1 MSEQTLTLLQQFRA
15 GLYHSFRQRADA
27 VFELIDALA
36 SDTQARSPVELS
48 LSPAFR
54 RQYAS
59 VYDGLDGWQDDKTGL
74 KALLLGMA
82 SAPPP
87 DGFRLIGLD
96 HTPKPRPYAETVSD
110 RSFVY
115 QPTPIAGNKPVT
127 IGHTYS
133 VIGQID
139 LTSQDT
145 WLAVL
150 DVERISTDWIPLEV
164 GLSQVIDLAR
174 RCDDWLVIAGDSE
187 YSQPLTVAC
196 LNQCEHVSGVFRLRS
211 NRKLYR
217 RPGPYSGKG
226 HPRWHGPVFRLNDP
240 ATWSDPDESQQWT
253 ETDERGR
260 LWIIHLR
267 RWCHLH
273 FREARHHEFDVVQIQ
288 VTNRHGQPR
297 FRRPCWLLLCGQ
309 RPLSLTTGPAVYQRR
324 PVMEHYFRF
333 IKQRLLF
340 TAAQLGTTEHEEKF
354 VQVIVLAYEQ
364 LYLARFDVEPTI
376 QPWERSKP
384 APPVEQ
390 AATPAQTRRGFA
402 RLLARIGT
410 PAQPPKPR
418 GKSPGRPK
426 GTRPPPRPR
435 YLVVKKGQMVA
446 SVTT

>member
-1 MSEQTLTLLQQFRA
+1 MNEQTLTLLQQFRV
-15 GLYHSFRQRADA
+15 GLYHSFSQRADA
-27 VFELIDALA
+27 VFELIEALA

-59 VYDGLDGWQDDKTGL
+59 VYDGLDGWQYDQSSL
-74 KALLLGMA
+74 QALLLA
-82 SAPPP
+82 LAPAPVA

-115 QPTPIAGNKPVT
+115 QPTPIQGNKPVT
-127 IGHTYS
+127 IGHAYS

-139 LTSQDT
+139 LTSRET

-150 DVERISTDWIPLEV
+150 DVERICTNWTPLEV

-174 RCDDWLVIAGDSE
+174 RCDDWLVITGDSE
-187 YSQPLTVAC
+187 YGQPLSVAC
-196 LNQCEHVSGVFRLRS
+196 LGQCDHVTGVFRLRS

-217 RPGPYSGKG
+217 QPPPYAGKG
-226 HPRWHGPVFRLNDP
+226 HPTWHGPLFRLNDP
-240 ATWSDPDESQQWT
+240 ATWSEPDEAHQTT

-260 LWIIHLR
+260 TWTLYLR
-267 RWCHLH
+267 RWRHLH

-288 VTNRHGQPR
+288 VTDPQGQPR
-297 FRRPCWLLLCGQ
+297 FRRPCWLLVCG
-309 RPLSLTTGPAVYQRR
+309 RHSLNLTTGRTVYHRR

-340 TAAQLGTTEHEEKF
+340 KTAQLGTTEHEEKF

-364 LYLARFDVEPTI
+364 LYLARFDVEPTVR
-376 QPWERSKP
+376 PWERYKP
-384 APPVEQ
+384 ARSPEQ
-390 AATPAQTRRGFA
+390 ATTPAQTRRGFA
-402 RLLARIGT
+402 RLLARIGS

-418 GKSPGRPK
+418 GKSSGRRK
-426 GTRPPPRPR
+426 GYRPSARPR
-435 YLVVKKGQMVA
+435 YPVVKKGQMVA

>member
-1 MSEQTLTLLQQFRA
+1 
-15 GLYHSFRQRADA
+15 
-27 VFELIDALA
+27 
-36 SDTQARSPVELS
+36 VELS

-59 VYDGLDGWQDDKTGL
+59 VYDGLDGWQYDKTDL
-74 KALLLGMA
+74 QALLLTA
-82 SAPPP
+82 APVSSP
-87 DGFRLIGLD
+87 GSFRLIGLD

-127 IGHTYS
+127 MGHAYS

-139 LTSQDT
+139 LIEAET

-150 DVERISTDWIPLEV
+150 DVERISTAWTPLEV

-174 RCDDWLVIAGDSE
+174 RCDDWLVVTGDCE
-187 YSQPLTVAC
+187 YGQPLSVAC
-196 LNQCEHVSGVFRLRS
+196 LGQCQHITGVFRLRS

-217 RPGPYSGKG
+217 RPPPYAGFG
-226 HPRWHGPVFRLNDP
+226 HPCWHGPLFRLNDP
-240 ATWSDPDESQQWT
+240 STWSTPDETQQWT

-260 LWIIHLR
+260 TWTIYGRGWHN
-267 RWCHLH
+267 LH
-273 FREARHHEFDVVQIQ
+273 FREARHHEFDLVQIE
-288 VTNRHGQPR
+288 VTDPAGKPR
-297 FRRPCWLLLCGQ
+297 FRRPCWLLVCGQ
-309 RPLSLTTGPAVYQRR
+309 HSLPLTTTRRVYQRR

-354 VQVIVLAYEQ
+354 VQVIVLAYAQ
-364 LYLARFDVEPTI
+364 LYLARFDLEPTVR
-376 QPWERSKP
+376 PWERYKP
-384 APPVEQ
+384 VPPPNQ

-402 RLLARIGT
+402 RLLARMGS
-410 PAQPPKPR
+410 PAQPPKSR
-418 GKSPGRPK
+418 GKSPGRRK
-426 GTRPPPRPR
+426 GYRPPTRPR
-435 YLVVKKGQMVA
+435 YPLVKKGQMMA

>member
-15 GLYHSFRQRADA
+15 GLYHSFSQRADA

-36 SDTQARSPVELS
+36 SDPQARSPVELS

-59 VYDGLDGWQDDKTGL
+59 VYDGLDGWQADQSQL
-74 KALLLGMA
+74 KALLLA
-82 SAPPP
+82 VAPVPAA

-115 QPTPIAGNKPVT
+115 QPSPIRDNKPVT
-127 IGHTYS
+127 IGHVYS
-133 VIGQID
+133 VLGQIE
-139 LTSQDT
+139 LTSPET

-150 DVERISTDWIPLEV
+150 DVSRISTDSIPLEV
-164 GLSQVIDLAR
+164 GLTQVIDLAR
-174 RCDDWLVIAGDSE
+174 RCDDWLVIVGDSE

-196 LNQCEHVSGVFRLRS
+196 LDQCQHLTGVFRLRS

-226 HPRWHGPVFRLNDP
+226 RPCWHGPVFRLNDP
-240 ATWSDPDESQQWT
+240 ATWSEPDESDQRT

-260 LWIIHLR
+260 PWVIHLR
-267 RWCHLH
+267 RWRHLH
-273 FREARHHEFDVVQIQ
+273 FRQARHHEVEVVQIR
-288 VTNRHGQPR
+288 VTDPHGRPH
-297 FRRPCWLLLCGQ
+297 FRRPCWLLVCGQ
-309 RPLSLTTGPAVYQRR
+309 RPLSLTTTQRVYQRR

-340 TAAQLGTTEHEEKF
+340 KAAQLGTTDHEEAF
-354 VQVIVLAYEQ
+354 VQVIILAYAQ
-364 LYLARFDVEPTI
+364 LYLARFDVQPTVR
-376 QPWERSKP
+376 PWERYKP
-384 APPVEQ
+384 VRPVAQ
-390 AATPAQTRRGFA
+390 AATPAQSRRGFA
-402 RLLARIGT
+402 RLLAKIGT

-426 GTRPPPRPR
+426 GAQPPPRPR
-435 YLVVKKGQMVA
+435 YPVVKKGQLVA
-446 SVTT
+446 SVTA

>member
-1 MSEQTLTLLQQFRA
+1 M
-15 GLYHSFRQRADA
+15 
-27 VFELIDALA
+27 
-36 SDTQARSPVELS
+36 
-48 LSPAFR
+48 
-54 RQYAS
+54 
-59 VYDGLDGWQDDKTGL
+59 
-74 KALLLGMA
+74 
-82 SAPPP
+82 
-87 DGFRLIGLD
+87 
-96 HTPKPRPYAETVSD
+96 
-110 RSFVY
+110 
-115 QPTPIAGNKPVT
+115 
-127 IGHTYS
+127 
-133 VIGQID
+133 
-139 LTSQDT
+139 
-145 WLAVL
+145 
-150 DVERISTDWIPLEV
+150 STDWTPLEV
-164 GLSQVIDLAR
+164 GLTQVIDLAR

-196 LNQCEHVSGVFRLRS
+196 LDQCEHVSGVFRLRS

-217 RPGPYSGKG
+217 RPGPYSGTG

-240 ATWSDPDESQQWT
+240 ATWSDPDESQQWM

-260 LWIIHLR
+260 LWTIQLR
-267 RWCHLH
+267 CWRHLH

-288 VTNRHGQPR
+288 VTDPDGQPR

-309 RPLSLTTGPAVYQRR
+309 RPLSLATGQRVYQRR

-340 TAAQLGTTEHEEKF
+340 KAAQLGTTEHEEKF
-354 VQVIVLAYEQ
+354 VQVIVFAYEQ

-376 QPWERSKP
+376 RPWERYKP
-384 APPVEQ
+384 VPPVEQ

-426 GTRPPPRPR
+426 GYHPPARPR

-446 SVTT
+446 SVTA